1 MKYENRPSHKC
12 PTCNSRDPHLH
23 PATAFEGEVEVCAD
37 DYHLIRTAQ
46 NTERHIAAVMEKR
59 ARKAAQDDGERS

>member
-1 MKYENRPSHKC
+1 MSTYALRPNYRC

-37 DYHLIRTAQ
+37 EYHLIPTAS
-46 NTERHIAAVMEKR
+46 NTEAHRKPVLEKR
-59 ARKAAQDDGERS
+59 AAKGLTP